1 VDATAGLSEF
11 AVLLNPMVGAALA
24 LVAALVGTAL
34 GVRVLWL
41 RSVRLATAERTGELH
56 RELVVRHRAES
67 DLYYV
72 RGELESLV
80 RERTQVL
87 EARNLELDAT
97 RQELQ
102 AANEQLRRLVGVD
115 ALTGIPNRRHFDET
129 LSRELERAA
138 RERRPLSLILADID
152 GFKRYNDA
160 YGHAA
165 GDRTLRQVAQALS
178 TSFRRGSDLAAR
190 YGGEEFAVI
199 LPGVDQRHSSLF
211 AERLRRIVW
220 RLALPHNGAP
230 AGERVT
236 ISLGV
241 ATVLAELGGGSQE
254 LIVAAD
260 AALYRAKFL
269 GRNRHVSAPG
279 LERSTLDTWPDVR
292 TG

>member
-1 VDATAGLSEF
+1 VDATTDLSDF
-11 AVLLNPMVGAALA
+11 AALLNPTVGAVLA
-24 LVAALVGTAL
+24 LVACLSAAVWGVLALWYHS
-34 GVRVLWL
+34 VRV
-41 RSVRLATAERTGELH
+41 ATASRTRELH
-56 RELVVRHRAES
+56 HELIVRHRAES

-102 AANEQLRRLVGVD
+102 LANEQLRRLVGVD

-129 LSRELERAA
+129 LARELERAA
-138 RERRPLSLILADID
+138 RDRRPLTLILSDID

-165 GDRTLRQVAQALS
+165 GDRTLREVAQALS

-199 LPGVDQRHSSLF
+199 LPGVDQRHGSLF

-220 RLALPHNGAP
+220 RLALPHAGAP

-241 ATVLAELGGGSQE
+241 ATVVPEQGAGSQE

-279 LERSTLDTWPDVR
+279 LAPRAVEHVA
-292 TG
+292 

>member
-1 VDATAGLSEF
+1 VDATTGLSEF
-11 AVLLNPMVGAALA
+11 AALLNPSVGAALA
-24 LVAALVGTAL
+24 LVACLMAAAGGVAALWLHT
-34 GVRVLWL
+34 VRV
-41 RSVRLATAERTGELH
+41 ATAHRTRELH
-56 RELVVRHRAES
+56 RELIARHRAES

-87 EARNLELDAT
+87 ETRNLELDAT

-102 AANEQLRRLVGVD
+102 LANEQLRRLVGVD

-129 LSRELERAA
+129 LARELERAA
-138 RERRPLSLILADID
+138 RDRRPLTLILSDID

-165 GDRTLRQVAQALS
+165 GDNTLRQVAQALS

-199 LPGVDQRHSSLF
+199 LPGVDQRHGSLF

-220 RLALPHNGAP
+220 RLALPHAGAP

-241 ATVLAELGGGSQE
+241 ATVLPEHGAGSQE

-269 GRNRHVSAPG
+269 GRNRHVSAPS
-279 LERSTLDTWPDVR
+279 LAPR
-292 TG
+292 TVEHVA

>member
-1 VDATAGLSEF
+1 VDATTGLSDF
-11 AVLLNPMVGAALA
+11 AALLNPTVGAALA
-24 LVAALVGTAL
+24 LVACLAAAGWGIVA
-34 GVRVLWL
+34 LWL
-41 RSVRLATAERTGELH
+41 HSVRLATARRTWELH
-56 RELVVRHRAES
+56 RELIARHRAES

-102 AANEQLRRLVGVD
+102 LANEQLRRLVGID
-115 ALTGIPNRRHFDET
+115 ALTGIPNRRHFDES
-129 LSRELERAA
+129 LARELERAA
-138 RERRPLSLILADID
+138 RERRPVSLILADID

-165 GDRTLRQVAQALS
+165 GDRTLREVAQALS

-199 LPGVDQRHSSLF
+199 LPGVDQKHGSLF

-220 RLALPHNGAP
+220 RLALPHAGAP

-241 ATVLAELGGGSQE
+241 ATVLPDHGAGSQE

-269 GRNRHVSAPG
+269 GRNRHVSAPS
-279 LERSTLDTWPDVR
+279 LAPR
-292 TG
+292 TVEHVA

>member
-1 VDATAGLSEF
+1 MDATTGLSDL
-11 AVLLNPMVGAALA
+11 AALLNPMAGAALA
-24 LVAALVGTAL
+24 LVACLVAAVWGAVALWL
-34 GVRVLWL
+34 HSVRV
-41 RSVRLATAERTGELH
+41 ATARRTRELH
-56 RELVVRHRAES
+56 HELIVRHRAES

-102 AANEQLRRLVGVD
+102 LANEQLRRLVGID
-115 ALTGIPNRRHFDET
+115 ALTGIPNRRHFDES
-129 LSRELERAA
+129 LARELERAA
-138 RERRPLSLILADID
+138 RDRRPVSLILADID

-199 LPGVDQRHSSLF
+199 LPGVDQRHGALF

-220 RLALPHNGAP
+220 RLALPHTGAP

-241 ATVLAELGGGSQE
+241 ATVLPEHGAGNQE

-269 GRNRHVSAPG
+269 GRNRHVSAPS
-279 LERSTLDTWPDVR
+279 LAPR
-292 TG
+292 TVEHVA